1 MKTKSF
7 DCVEMKRRAQE
18 KIYQETRRM
27 TAKQKAAYHQHSFA
41 RMKAKQAKLRAKLGL
56 AA

>member
-7 DCVEMKRRAQE
+7 DCVEMKHHAQE
-18 KIYQETRRM
+18 KIYKETKNM
-27 TAKQKAAYHQHSFA
+27 TTKQKIAYYNRIGQAARQ
-41 RMKAKQAKLRAKLGL
+41 RQAKLRAKLGL